1 MDESSYRKVVCCE
14 ILKQK
19 ETMGDNMSTTS
30 DEFDQQETWH
40 SFAKY
45 IDRTNRLNTFHNWPK
60 KSKVISEKLSYAGFF
75 YRGVGKQVACFSC
88 GKLWD
93 ANKVTSLQKL
103 SDIWKSHVRLDKKS
117 KCDYVLMVKGS
128 EFIESVW
135 QEDYD
140 KWWKKIEKR
149 IAEQNEG
156 KLENEPHK
164 KKKKKKNKGTSAS
177 DN

>member
-1 MDESSYRKVVCCE
+1 
-14 ILKQK
+14 
-19 ETMGDNMSTTS
+19 MSTTS
-30 DEFDQQETWH
+30 EEFDQEETWH

-45 IDRTNRLNTFHNWPK
+45 IDQTNRLNSFHDWPK
-60 KSKVISEKLSYAGFF
+60 KSKEVSVKLSHAGFF
-75 YRGVGKQVACFSC
+75 YNGSGQQVTCFSC

-93 ANKVTSLQKL
+93 ANKVTASHKQCY
-103 SDIWKSHVRLDKKS
+103 IWRKHAQLDKKS

-135 QEDYD
+135 KKDYD
-140 KWWKKIEKR
+140 RWWKKIEKR

-156 KLENEPHK
+156 ILENEPV
-164 KKKKKKNKGTSAS
+164 KKKNKRTSAS